1 MLQTTKINNTKT
13 KTQNG
18 EIKETQI
25 TSLETDKPSITKLI
39 AFLITWTT
47 YYNVK
52 TAKQTIDFIIK
63 LLNIKPSKRKLKKT
77 IFYFLFFLYFLINL
91 N

>member
-1 MLQTTKINNTKT
+1 MHQTTKINNTKT

-25 TSLETDKPSITKLI
+25 TSLETDKPSITKSI

-63 LLNIKPSKRKLKKT
+63 LLNIKPSKRKLKKLFF
-77 IFYFLFFLYFLINL
+77 IFYFF
-91 N
+91 

>member
-25 TSLETDKPSITKLI
+25 TSSETDKPSITKLI

-52 TAKQTIDFIIK
+52 TAKQTIDIIIK
-63 LLNIKPSKRKLKKT
+63 LLNIKPSERKPNNT
-77 IFYFLFFLYFLINL
+77 VSSMV
-91 N
+91 